1 MRDATRRPGE
11 TVLVIAGSLL
21 GTAIITG
28 SFIVGDTLD
37 ASITATATQQ
47 LGPVD
52 EVVMFTSAE
61 EASAAAEALRASDA
75 VVDGAIAMSSARA
88 ALYTTGSEPKA
99 EPGARLIEMDIEAA
113 TSFGGDPGQTGVDGS
128 DPAGDEV
135 FITQDV
141 ALALEVGVGDE
152 ITASLYGVEKRLRVE
167 RIFPRLGLAGFW
179 TGFETISPNAF
190 VAPGTIA
197 AALEGQQDP
206 SVRTPP
212 SHLLLVSNEGDVEDG
227 AVLTDRVTREIEEI
241 TGATNIDPVKKDR
254 LDSAQT
260 QGDQFSEFFLAI
272 GAFAVIAGILLLV
285 QIFVMLAEER
295 KSQLGMLR
303 AVGLKRSDLVR
314 SFYMQGGIYGLPAG
328 IFGTLLGIGVGW
340 AIVKVAAPIFGGF
353 GDFSLDLTFALETSS
368 LIAGFSIGVVIAL
381 ATVFLTSLRISR
393 VNIIRAIRD
402 LPEPTRIRP
411 RKRSMIAGGV
421 VAILGVM
428 SLLSGLGN
436 EQGWAGVIVGP
447 GMIAYGLVPLFSR
460 VVGTHRL
467 LIGASIGSLAWGAFG
482 NEITSGAFYDSGD
495 IFAFVLVGLLL
506 NVAAVIL
513 LTQLQDAIGAV
524 VRRFGAKRLSLR
536 LGLAYP
542 LARRFRTGLTLA
554 MFSLV
559 IFTMVFI
566 SILSNVFSGQIDNT
580 VKDEAGGYDIL
591 VDSLGTDP
599 PSAAALEGVEG
610 VDRAA
615 TLYFGTAQFTTPRS
629 RDPKPWTTSGVDET
643 FVEIGPPNLTDDDL
657 AEGISNDEQAWAR
670 LLEDDEAAIVPPF
683 FLNEG
688 GGPSIEYV
696 RTGEQITI
704 IDPVTGKSA
713 ERTVIAMTDDDSAFS
728 GVYMNSDSLRDVMG
742 AQVPPSRFYV
752 SVDGD
757 ADAESVVRSLQGEFV
772 RNGVEAV
779 TFRSRIEDFQQGSL
793 QFFRLM
799 QGYLALGLAVGIAG
813 IGVVMVRAVRER
825 RRQVGVLRSLG
836 FRPLMIGTAFVIES
850 TLTAL
855 TGVVIGVALAIV
867 TARQLILNG
876 EFGDGIEF
884 IVPWSEL
891 LILAAISMV
900 ASLLATMWPARQ
912 ASQIPP
918 AVALRI
924 AD

>member
-1 MRDATRRPGE
+1 
-11 TVLVIAGSLL
+11 LVIAGSLL

-52 EVVMFTSAE
+52 EVVTFTTAQ
-61 EASAAAEALRASDA
+61 EAIEAATALRSSDA
-75 VVDGAIAMSSARA
+75 EIDGVIPIASARA
-88 ALYTTGSEPKA
+88 ALYTGGSDPKA

-113 TSFGGDPGQTGVDGS
+113 TGFGGDPEQTGVEGTV
-128 DPAGDEV
+128 PEEDEV
-135 FITQDV
+135 FITEDV
-141 ALALEVGVGDE
+141 ALALDVGVGDQ
-152 ITASLYGVEKRLRVE
+152 ITASLYGVEKQLDVR
-167 RIFPRLGLAGFW
+167 RIFPRKGLAGFW

-190 VAPGTIA
+190 VAPGTID
-197 AALEGQQDP
+197 AALQQQGTSDD
-206 SVRTPP
+206 RTPP
-212 SHLLLVSNEGDVEDG
+212 SYLLLVSNEGDVEAG
-227 AVLTDRVTREIEEI
+227 ADLTASVTDAIEEI

-254 LDSAQT
+254 LDSAET

-303 AVGLKRSDLVR
+303 AVGLRRSDLVR

-368 LIAGFSIGVVIAL
+368 LITGFSIGVVIAL

-402 LPEPTRIRP
+402 LPEPTRTRA
-411 RKRSMIAGGV
+411 RRRSMIAGGL
-421 VAILGVM
+421 VAMLGLM
-428 SLLSGLGN
+428 SLLSGLGD

-447 GMIAYGLVPLFSR
+447 GMIAYGSVPLLSR
-460 VVGTHRL
+460 FFGTHRL
-467 LIGASIGSLAWGAFG
+467 LIAASIVSLAWGIFG

-506 NVAAVIL
+506 NIAAVIL
-513 LTQLQDAIGAV
+513 LTQGQDVIGALV
-524 VRRFGAKRLSLR
+524 HRFGARRLSLR

-580 VKDEAGGYDIL
+580 VKDEAGGFDIL

-599 PSAAALEGVEG
+599 PSARALEGVDG

-615 TLYFGTAQFTTPRS
+615 TLYFGTAQFTTPS
-629 RDPKPWTTSGVDET
+629 TSDPKPWTTSGVDET

-657 AEGISNDEQAWAR
+657 AEGLANDREAWTR
-670 LLEDDEAAIVPPF
+670 LLEDDETAIVPTF

-688 GGPSIEYV
+688 GGGPPTEYV
-696 RTGEQITI
+696 QTGEQITI
-704 IDPVTGKSA
+704 IDPVTGNSA
-713 ERTVIAMTDDDSAFS
+713 QRRVIAMTDDDSAFS
-728 GVYMNSDSLRDVMG
+728 GVYMNSESLRDVM
-742 AQVPPSRFYV
+742 
-752 SVDGD
+752 
-757 ADAESVVRSLQGEFV
+757 
-772 RNGVEAV
+772 
-779 TFRSRIEDFQQGSL
+779 
-793 QFFRLM
+793 
-799 QGYLALGLAVGIAG
+799 
-813 IGVVMVRAVRER
+813 
-825 RRQVGVLRSLG
+825 VLRSP
-836 FRPLMIGTAFVIES
+836 RRVS
-850 TLTAL
+850 TFPSRRMQTPNPSFAHCRVSSYE
-855 TGVVIGVALAIV
+855 TV
-867 TARQLILNG
+867 
-876 EFGDGIEF
+876 
-884 IVPWSEL
+884 
-891 LILAAISMV
+891 
-900 ASLLATMWPARQ
+900 
-912 ASQIPP
+912 
-918 AVALRI
+918 
-924 AD
+924 